1 MTTNDAVE
9 QRRTIV
15 ADLTLNGWSGPQIAQ
30 RLGVH
35 HSTVY
40 DDLQAVR
47 NQWTKNQTHSYETW
61 VTRELQRLDYLE
73 EKLAPRLDRGDPQA
87 IQVALRI
94 QERRAKYLG
103 LDTPT
108 KFVIDDGLT
117 AEIRELAE
125 QLGMVD
131 TPAVQGII
139 GASNR

>member
-40 DDLQAVR
+40 DDLTAIR
-47 NQWTKNQTHSYETW
+47 DQWKLNQTQPYDAW

-87 IQVALRI
+87 IQTALRI

-103 LDTPT
+103 LDSPT
-108 KFVIDDGLT
+108 RFVIDDGLT

-125 QLGMVD
+125 QVGM
-131 TPAVQGII
+131 TELPAVRAILD
-139 GASNR
+139 AHTS